1 MKFED
6 IPRFTR
12 PGSYQVNML
21 LHHIPEWIERH
32 EEELGLQLN
41 PDFQRGHVWTREQQ
55 IKYIEFILRGG
66 KSARTIYF
74 NHPGWLSNWKGD
86 FVCVDGLQRL
96 TAVMKFINNEISAF
110 GTFYNEFEDKIPL
123 YITLVFNVNNL
134 QTRKEVLQWYIEL
147 NTGGTIH
154 TEEEIN
160 KVRELLGKEEDGGK
174 S

>member
-1 MKFED
+1 M
-6 IPRFTR
+6 
-12 PGSYQVNML
+12 
-21 LHHIPEWIERH
+21 
-32 EEELGLQLN
+32 
-41 PDFQRGHVWTREQQ
+41 
-55 IKYIEFILRGG
+55 
-66 KSARTIYF
+66 
-74 NHPGWLSNWKGD
+74 
-86 FVCVDGLQRL
+86 DGLQRL